1 MTSFIPF
8 FYLYS
13 VQDIIQLLPD
23 HISNQIAAGEVI
35 QRPASAV
42 KELLENAIDA
52 QATKITLILKDA
64 GKTLIQVNDNGIGMS
79 KTDARMCFEKHA
91 TSKIKSIDDLF
102 KIQSKGFRGEA
113 LASIAAVSQV
123 ELKSKR
129 LNDEVGTKICIEDSA
144 VTSQEA
150 FSTADGT
157 QILMKNLFYN
167 VPARRNFLKTDAQE
181 MNLVIAEFS
190 RLAIAYPEIEFSLF
204 HNNLELYRLTP
215 ANQLK
220 RIADV
225 MGRTY
230 NEKLI
235 PISEESDIIKVSG
248 FVCKPVAANSKSKGK
263 QYLYVNK
270 RFIKSQYIQH
280 AVFSAYKELIQP
292 GDYPFFVIFIEL
304 DPKLID
310 INVHPTKQEI
320 KFEDEQLVYG
330 FIHAAIRR
338 SLMQFNIAP
347 SLDFKTDAVFNNFE
361 AVANPLNA
369 SKQNL
374 EIENK
379 SSVHSG
385 RVGFSFAKQNEQ
397 NWQAIF
403 SKSLENEYYSGELK
417 EVERNPEIFKT
428 ENQADTILITNP
440 PTQILDKYIV
450 VPTNLGLLLLDQKRA
465 HERILYDELLKLSL
479 QSSIPS
485 QRLLFPICVEFSIQD
500 SFVMEDLLN
509 DLNHLGFDISPMG
522 NQVFAIQGIPVD
534 LNLGGEKELL
544 IELVEN
550 FKNNYKAKQSKK
562 ETMLISICK
571 VSSIKKSQSLNN
583 EEVKYIAEHIFQRE
597 NFYTTPSGKSIF
609 YNISYQDIERH
620 FN

>member
-1 MTSFIPF
+1 M
-8 FYLYS
+8 
-13 VQDIIQLLPD
+13 QDIIQLLPD

-64 GKTLIQVNDNGIGMS
+64 GKTLIQVNDNGMGMS

-123 ELKSKR
+123 ELKTKR
-129 LNDEVGTKICIEDSA
+129 PTDEVGSRLCIEDST
-144 VTSQEA
+144 VLSQEPI
-150 FSTADGT
+150 STIDGT

-181 MNLVIAEFS
+181 MSLIIAEFS
-190 RLAIAYPEIEFSLF
+190 RLAIAHPNVEFSLF
-204 HNNLELYRLTP
+204 HNNLELYRLAAAT
-215 ANQLK
+215 QLK
-220 RIADV
+220 RITDV
-225 MGRTY
+225 IGRTY

-235 PISEESDIIKVSG
+235 PIMEESDIIKVSG
-248 FVCKPVAANSKSKGK
+248 FVCKPIAANSKSKGK

-320 KFEDEQLVYG
+320 KFEDDQLVYG

-347 SLDFKTDAVFNNFE
+347 SLDFNTDAVFNNFD
-361 AVANPLNA
+361 AVANPINA
-369 SKQNL
+369 SKQNI
-374 EIENK
+374 EIENH
-379 SSVHSG
+379 STVQSG

-397 NWQAIF
+397 NWQSIF

-417 EVERNPEIFKT
+417 EIERKPAELFVDESIS
-428 ENQADTILITNP
+428 ASILITNP

-450 VPTNLGLLLLDQKRA
+450 VPTNSGLLLLDQKRA
-465 HERILYDELLKLSL
+465 HERILYDELLRLSL

-500 SFVMEDLLN
+500 SFVMEDLLS

-522 NQVFAIQGIPVD
+522 NQVFAIQGIPFD
-534 LNLGGEKELL
+534 LSLGGEKELL
-544 IELVEN
+544 IELVES

-571 VSSIKKSQSLNN
+571 VSSIKKSQSLTD
-583 EEVKYIAEHIFQRE
+583 EEVKYIAENIFLRE